1 MERAEL
7 ATTKLIILYI
17 LRSLPAVTQ
26 HQLTSLSLD
35 TLYMDY
41 FGFASAYEGLRND
54 QMIAASV
61 RKDEQSRDA
70 AGRAVVRCDLTER
83 GRTILEALE
92 HKIPVP
98 IRSYL
103 VQESA
108 GWRRDIRRERQLSA
122 TVDPDGNGQYRVRLR
137 QMEGERAM
145 VDLSLIIPD
154 LSIAH
159 QIMDRWQRLPQ
170 SMYLGLLALLSDE
183 PVANKQVLVTGQ
195 DLDRYASFAPENNNH
210 ADLNAQNTPTIQ
222 TNQASSDQTDRLA
235 GEQELF

>member
-17 LRSLPAVTQ
+17 LRSLPAVTLN
-26 HQLTSLSLD
+26 QLTSLALD

-41 FGFASAYEGLRND
+41 FGFATAYEGLRTD
-54 QMIAASV
+54 QMIAAGV
-61 RKDEQSRDA
+61 RKDEQARDA
-70 AGRAVVRCDLTER
+70 AGRSVVRCDLTER
-83 GRTILEALE
+83 GRMILEALE

-103 VQESA
+103 AQESTV
-108 GWRRDIRRERQLSA
+108 WQRDIRRERQLSA

-137 QMEGERAM
+137 QMEGENPL

-154 LSIAH
+154 LNLAN
-159 QIMDRWQRLPQ
+159 QIIDRWQRLPQ

-183 PVANKQVLVTGQ
+183 PVLRQNSLVTAQ
-195 DLDRYASFAPENNNH
+195 DLDRYAAYAPEQSQTTLGGLI
-210 ADLNAQNTPTIQ
+210 ADPELALPSEPQ
-222 TNQASSDQTDRLA
+222 RLA
-235 GEQELF
+235 GEQELL

>member
-17 LRSLPAVTQ
+17 LRSLQAVTLN
-26 HQLTSLSLD
+26 QLTSLALD

-41 FGFASAYEGLRND
+41 FGFAAAYEGLRND
-54 QMIAASV
+54 HMIAAAV
-61 RKDEQSRDA
+61 RKDEQARDA
-70 AGRAVVRCDLTER
+70 SGRSVVRCDLTER
-83 GRTILEALE
+83 GRQVLEALE

-103 VQESA
+103 AQESA
-108 GWRRDIRRERQLSA
+108 VWQRDIRRERQLSA

-137 QMEGERAM
+137 QLEGQNPL

-154 LSIAH
+154 LNLAN
-159 QIMDRWQRLPQ
+159 QIIDRWQRLPQ

-183 PVANKQVLVTGQ
+183 PVLRENSPVSGQ
-195 DLDRYASFAPENNNH
+195 DLDRYASFTPDQNQDPGLLDDDRYA
-210 ADLNAQNTPTIQ
+210 AD
-222 TNQASSDQTDRLA
+222 QARLP
-235 GEQELF
+235 GEQELL